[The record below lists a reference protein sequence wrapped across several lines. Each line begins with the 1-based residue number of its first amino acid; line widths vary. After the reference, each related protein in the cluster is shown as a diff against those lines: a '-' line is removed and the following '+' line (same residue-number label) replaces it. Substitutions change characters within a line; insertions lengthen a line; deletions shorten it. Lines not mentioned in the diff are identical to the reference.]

1 MKLQSTALFFGLV
14 ALVAAAVTPLRTTAL
29 AEGNT
34 RRAFDAPIV
43 FQAAGPTA
51 LSVVGTVDQ
60 FRAALGG
67 ANNGNGPSQPTGRR
81 EINWDGGGTTTSVGG
96 TPFTVFLNNRGALLT
111 TPGSGFVQAPPAG
124 LADTF
129 GNPSYT
135 TTFQPFSLQRLFSPI
150 RSNVTELRFFVPGGT
165 NIPATT
171 TGFGLVLSDIDQPD
185 GSGPAGKRG
194 NRGASTYIEY
204 YDAYAQLLFSSVV
217 PASPGDATFSF
228 FAVLFDTARIAG
240 VRITTGDLAPGADDE
255 ENHDIVVMDDFVY
268 GEPRGGQ

>member
-1 MKLQSTALFFGLV
+1 MRLRSTTVLLGLAAL
-14 ALVAAAVTPLRTTAL
+14 AAVSVTPLRTTAL
-29 AEGNT
+29 AQGNT
-34 RRAFDAPIV
+34 RRSFDAPIV
-43 FQAAGPTA
+43 FQAAGPTSA
-51 LSVVGTVDQ
+51 SVLGTVDQ

-67 ANNGNGPSQPTGRR
+67 INNGNGGPQTTGRR

-96 TPFTVFLNNRGALLT
+96 TPFTVFLNNRGAFLS

-129 GNPSYT
+129 GNPSYA
-135 TTFQPFSLQRLFSPI
+135 TTFQPFSLARLFSPI

-165 NIPATT
+165 NIPAVT
-171 TGFGLVLSDIDQPD
+171 TGFGVVLSDIDQPD
-185 GSGPAGKRG
+185 GSGPGSRRG

-204 YDAYAQLLFSSVV
+204 YDSNAQLLFSSVV

-240 VRITTGDLAPGADDE
+240 VRITTGDIAPGPDDE
-255 ENHDIVVMDDFVY
+255 DNHDIVVMDDFVY